1 MGVLTEV
8 IYRGSINEPKPL
20 KDRLGTHVETDAS
33 LTLEVIES
41 FVEYGELHHVLV
53 PIVCGY

>member
-1 MGVLTEV
+1 M